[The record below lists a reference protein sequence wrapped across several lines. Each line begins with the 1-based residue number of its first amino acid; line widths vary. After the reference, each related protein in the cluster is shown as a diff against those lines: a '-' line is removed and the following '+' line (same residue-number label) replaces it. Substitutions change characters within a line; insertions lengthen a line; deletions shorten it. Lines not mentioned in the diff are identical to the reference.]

1 VLLPV
6 LPRDVFTVADAL
18 RQGATQRQLEWAVE
32 KGRLHR
38 LRRGV
43 LCAASTWGDAGPA
56 QRAVLMARAVA
67 ASRRAGGPFAFS
79 HGTAAAL
86 LGLPVVD
93 LRGPVWL
100 TVPAGGRTRR
110 DEAVVQQAAP
120 LPATDV
126 TARHGLPCTT
136 AVRTVADCL
145 RHLAPENAVVVA
157 DAALRAGLVTKEELV
172 ALVQQHRWP
181 RAAAATAVLPLLDG
195 RRESALESRSAVVL
209 HRHQVPAPRVQV
221 RVLDDRGRFV
231 ARVDM
236 LWEEQ
241 GVVGEADGLVKY
253 AGAAPARAVAD
264 EKQREARLQ
273 ALGLVVVR
281 WTAQQLDGDPPLVVE
296 QLRAA
301 LASGDGRRFRGR
313 FVL

>member
-6 LPRDVFTVADAL
+6 LPRDVFTVADAR
-18 RQGATQRQLEWAVE
+18 RQGVTQRQLEWAVE
-32 KGRLHR
+32 TGRLHR

-43 LCAASTWGDAGPA
+43 LCAGSMWSDADPA
-56 QRAVLMARAVA
+56 QRTVLMARAVA
-67 ASRRAGGPFAFS
+67 ASRPPGGRFAFS

-100 TVPAGGRTRR
+100 TVPPGGRTRR

-120 LPATDV
+120 LPAGEV
-126 TARHGLPCTT
+126 TISRGLPCTT
-136 AVRTVADCL
+136 STRTVTDCL
-145 RHLAPENAVVVA
+145 RHLPPEDAVAIA
-157 DAALRAGLVTKEELV
+157 DAALRAGLVTREELAAAV
-172 ALVQQHRWP
+172 EQHRWP
-181 RAAAATAVLPLLDG
+181 RAAAASALLPLLDG

-209 HRHQVPAPRVQV
+209 HRHQVPAPEVQV

-231 ARVDM
+231 ARVDT
-236 LWEEQ
+236 LWEDQ

-253 AGAAPARAVAD
+253 AGASPVRAVAE

-281 WTAQQLDGDPPLVVE
+281 WTAEQLDGDPPLVVE
-296 QLRAA
+296 QLRAV
-301 LASGDGRRFRGR
+301 LAAGDGRRFRGR